1 MEVSMKSLKKLVLP
15 VLSLLVFSVALQACV
30 VRARPRPVYVAPVR
44 VAQPVVVAK
53 PATVIVR

>member
-1 MEVSMKSLKKLVLP
+1 MKSLKKLVLP

-44 VAQPVVVAK
+44 VAQPVVVAQ